1 MTQTNGYTLEAF
13 IEDARK
19 TFADSDD
26 AKVQAQTIA
35 RHMEKLLQ
43 APNLLDGK
51 LEIPETGTSVVSLH
65 HDDQYG
71 HPAPGFWLM
80 CNAQSKTG
88 AIVGVHPHDHGAA
101 WVVYGVYSG
110 AIQQTTW
117 RWAFHAPDRSDPH
130 LDEVG
135 QWIQKPGE
143 VAFFMPGAIHAQKN
157 VFDGPSVVIR
167 LEGQKLNGVIRH
179 SYDLRTESAT
189 IVR

>member
-35 RHMEKLLQ
+35 GHMEKLLQ
-43 APNLLDGK
+43 VPNLLDGK

-135 QWIQKPGE
+135 QWIQKSGE

-167 LEGQKLNGVIRH
+167 LEGQKLDGVIRH

-189 IVR
+189 IFR

>member
-1 MTQTNGYTLEAF
+1 
-13 IEDARK
+13 
-19 TFADSDD
+19 
-26 AKVQAQTIA
+26 
-35 RHMEKLLQ
+35 
-43 APNLLDGK
+43 
-51 LEIPETGTSVVSLH
+51 
-65 HDDQYG
+65 
-71 HPAPGFWLM
+71 M

-167 LEGQKLNGVIRH
+167 LEGQKLDGVIRH

>member
-13 IEDARK
+13 IKDARK

-35 RHMEKLLQ
+35 GHMEKLLQ
-43 APNLLDGK
+43 VPNLLDGK

-88 AIVGVHPHDHGAA
+88 ATVGVHPHDHGAA

-157 VFDGPSVVIR
+157 VSDGPSVVIR
-167 LEGQKLNGVIRH
+167 LEGQKLDGVIRH

>member
-13 IEDARK
+13 IEDARQ

-35 RHMEKLLQ
+35 GHMEKLLQ
-43 APNLLDGK
+43 VPNLLDGK

-65 HDDQYG
+65 HDAQYG

-88 AIVGVHPHDHGAA
+88 ATVGVHPHDHGAA

-143 VAFFMPGAIHAQKN
+143 VAFFMPGAIHAQQN

-167 LEGQKLNGVIRH
+167 LEGQKLDGVIRH

>member
-13 IEDARK
+13 IEDARQ

-35 RHMEKLLQ
+35 GHMEKLLQ
-43 APNLLDGK
+43 VPNLLDGK

-88 AIVGVHPHDHGAA
+88 ATVGVHPHDHGAA

-143 VAFFMPGAIHAQKN
+143 VAFFMPGAIHAQQN

-167 LEGQKLNGVIRH
+167 LEGQKLDGVIRH

>member
-26 AKVQAQTIA
+26 ARVQAYTIA
-35 RHMEKLLQ
+35 KYMENLLQ
-43 APNLLDGK
+43 VPKLLDGV
-51 LEIPETGTSVVSLH
+51 LEIPESGTAVASIH
-65 HDDQYG
+65 HDDEYG

-80 CNAQSKTG
+80 CNVQTRTETT
-88 AIVGVHPHDHGAA
+88 VELRPHDHGAA

-117 RWAFHAPDRSDPH
+117 RWAFHAPDRSAPH

-157 VFDGPSVVIR
+157 IFDGPSVVIR
-167 LEGQKLNGVIRH
+167 LEGQKLDGVIRH

-189 IVR
+189 IVH

>member
-35 RHMEKLLQ
+35 GHMEKLLQ
-43 APNLLDGK
+43 VPNLLDGK

-88 AIVGVHPHDHGAA
+88 ATVGVHPHDHGAA

-117 RWAFHAPDRSDPH
+117 RWAFHAPDHSDPH

-157 VFDGPSVVIR
+157 VFDGSSVVIR
-167 LEGQKLNGVIRH
+167 LEGQKLDGVIRH

>member
-13 IEDARK
+13 IEDARQ

-35 RHMEKLLQ
+35 GHMEKLLQ
-43 APNLLDGK
+43 VPNLLDGK

-88 AIVGVHPHDHGAA
+88 ATGGVHPHDHGAA

-143 VAFFMPGAIHAQKN
+143 GAFFMPGAIHAQQN

-167 LEGQKLNGVIRH
+167 LEGQKLDGVIRH

>member
-35 RHMEKLLQ
+35 GHMEKLLQ
-43 APNLLDGK
+43 VPNLLDGK

-88 AIVGVHPHDHGAA
+88 ATVGVHPHDHGAA

-143 VAFFMPGAIHAQKN
+143 VAFFMPGAIHAQQN

-167 LEGQKLNGVIRH
+167 LEGQKLDGVIRH

>member
-13 IEDARK
+13 IKDARK

-35 RHMEKLLQ
+35 GHMEKLLQ
-43 APNLLDGK
+43 VPNLLDGK

-88 AIVGVHPHDHGAA
+88 ATVGVHPHDHGAA

-117 RWAFHAPDRSDPH
+117 RWAFHALDRSDPH

-167 LEGQKLNGVIRH
+167 LEGQKLDGVIRH